1 MRNLRKQRQKPAF
14 QGTRLAGETL
24 EQRRCLAAVASLT
37 PSAVS
42 VFEGDA
48 FEFEVSLNAPV
59 TNPERVEIVVA
70 GDTASLG
77 TDVGGPGR
85 WQMLFAP
92 GEQTKTFSIRTVL
105 EAVPRSE
112 GDETFTVSARTVGSD
127 DAVAR
132 QVTIMDRIAEVL
144 RSEDVVVT
152 EGDDGT
158 NVTAAF
164 VVEISEPAEYDIT
177 VNYATRDG
185 SARSAD
191 GDYDAVEGTL
201 IFPAGET
208 SQTVEVTINGDGTPE
223 SNEFFFFDLFTPSLG
238 VNIVTPRLTGS
249 IINNDEV
256 VARPPS
262 VSAFQIQVVYDDPTI
277 DVAWRE
283 SVQNAVNKWQEVIVG
298 DLPDVDVAGDGTDV
312 IDDFRINV
320 SIEPLSPLLLGFAGP
335 TGFRGGVGGL
345 PFEGEMTMNS
355 LYADGDG
362 FEGTILHELA
372 HSLGFLPT
380 LWDQL
385 GLLDDTVATNP
396 RFTGTNAT
404 REYQTIFVT
413 AETSVPL
420 YEQGQPN
427 DGSYAAHWRDS
438 LFGDEIMVSAADP
451 SAPAGPL
458 SAITVGAFEDIG
470 YEVDYSRAD
479 PFTPPPSRT
488 AGGAASDNPS
498 AMPRR
503 SLAARQLPARVQFSD
518 GSLRILRDEAVTFI
532 SPAASLETMP
542 VMGPSLPEG
551 HYSSSDRARASLSD
565 ATFASLATEYLRTE
579 KSDNSSES
587 SLRFASIVDAET

>member
-1 MRNLRKQRQKPAF
+1 MVMRKSRRRSNTTCC
-14 QGTRLAGETL
+14 TRLAGETL

-37 PSAVS
+37 PSAES

-105 EAVPRSE
+105 EAVPRTE
-112 GDETFTVSARTVGSD
+112 GDETFTVSARTVGSSN
-127 DAVAR
+127 AVAR

-144 RSEDVVVT
+144 RSDDVVVT

-158 NVTAAF
+158 TITAAF
-164 VVEISEPAEYDIT
+164 VVEISEPAPYDVT
-177 VNYATRDG
+177 VDYATRDG
-185 SARSAD
+185 SAREAD
-191 GDYDAVEGTL
+191 GDYEGVEGTL
-201 IFPAGET
+201 VFAAGET
-208 SQTVEVTINGDGTPE
+208 SQTVEVTVYGDDTPE

-238 VNIVTPRLTGS
+238 VNVVTPRLTGS
-249 IINNDEV
+249 IINDDEV

-262 VSAFQIQVVYDDPTI
+262 ASGFQIQVVYEDPTI
-277 DVAWRE
+277 NVAWQE
-283 SVQNAVNKWQEVIVG
+283 SVRNAVNKWQEIIIG

-320 SIEPLSPLLLGFAGP
+320 SIEPLSPFLLGFAGP
-335 TGFRGGVGGL
+335 TGFREGVGGL

-355 LYADGDG
+355 LYADGEG

-372 HSLGFLPT
+372 HALGFLPF

-385 GLLDDTVATNP
+385 GLIDETVASDP
-396 RFTGTNAT
+396 RFTGVNAT
-404 REYQTIFVT
+404 REYQNIFAT

-420 YEQGQPN
+420 YGEGQPD

-451 SAPAGPL
+451 NAPAGPL
-458 SAITVGAFEDIG
+458 SAITVGAFQDVG

-488 AGGAASDNPS
+488 AGGAAANNAS

-503 SLAARQLPARVQFSD
+503 SLAARQLPARVKFSD
-518 GSLRILRDEAVTFI
+518 GSLRILRNEAVTFV
-532 SPAASLETMP
+532 SPATSRETLP
-542 VMGPSLPEG
+542 VMGPAVPES
-551 HYSSSDRARASLSD
+551 HSSNREGASLST
-565 ATFASLATEYLRTE
+565 AAFASFAVEYMRAE
-579 KSDNSSES
+579 KPASSKETG
-587 SLRFASIVDAET
+587 LLFASIVDLET